1 MKNTDMMTIKIQRTN
16 VLDCIMA
23 VNHLIWDF
31 REEIADESTTEE
43 RKKIAQS
50 SIDRRWMPV
59 LEELK
64 RQFDEQDA

>member
-23 VNHLIWDF
+23 VNHVIWDF

-50 SIDRRWMPV
+50 SIDHRWMPV

>member
-23 VNHLIWDF
+23 VNHVIWDF

-59 LEELK
+59 LEALQK
-64 RQFDEQDA
+64 QFDEQDA

>member
-16 VLDCIMA
+16 VLDCMMA
-23 VNHLIWDF
+23 VNHVIWDF
-31 REEIADESTTEE
+31 REEIADESTPEE
-43 RKKIAQS
+43 WKKIAQS

-64 RQFDEQDA
+64 RQFYEQDA